1 MEYWGSR
8 VTGMRLDMHRG
19 RRTSPKDNTSLESG
33 TKARRRGLRLFGRI
47 MLSAIAT
54 IVGIALIAV
63 VAFNVSPWPSALIFR
78 RAFEAGNV
86 QKPRGYAAARRAV
99 SMRSNLIYPSRYQ
112 RNDFDLYLP
121 KLSKDAKSASVQS
134 LPIIVWVHGGGF
146 ITGDKLGVSTY
157 ATMLASHGY
166 AVAAMNYDYAPDAQY
181 PAPVVQVGELI
192 THLYAIA
199 ARYELDA
206 NRIIIGGDSAGAQIA
221 AQFAAIETTAGYA
234 TKAGIHAV
242 ALHKPIEAALL
253 FCGPYDV
260 SQMTDMGSSWIA
272 KQFVQTVGWSYLGQ
286 KHWQDTKAAKT
297 ASVVDFV
304 SANFPRSYIVDGN
317 YFSFPTQAREMYG
330 RLRTQN
336 VAAKLTL
343 YPDNPKLPHE
353 FQFDFSHP
361 QSYEVWKNT
370 LQFLKA

>member
-1 MEYWGSR
+1 M
-8 VTGMRLDMHRG
+8 TRG
-19 RRTSPKDNTSLESG
+19 RWFKI
-33 TKARRRGLRLFGRI
+33 FGRI
-47 MLSAIAT
+47 ILSAIAA
-54 IVGIALIAV
+54 IVGIVLLAL

-78 RAFEAGNV
+78 RAFESGNV
-86 QKPRGYAAARRAV
+86 QKPRGYAAAQKAV
-99 SMRSNLIYPSRYQ
+99 AIESSLTYPSQYQ

-121 KLSKDAKSASVQS
+121 KSSKDATASAEVS

-146 ITGDKLGVSTY
+146 ISGDKLGVSTY
-157 ATMLASHGY
+157 ATMLAAQGY

-192 THLYAIA
+192 VQLYRIA
-199 ARYELDA
+199 ARYGLDA

-221 AQFAAIETTAGYA
+221 AQFAAIETTPGYA
-234 TKAGIHAV
+234 AQAGIRKI
-242 ALHKPIEAALL
+242 ALHRPLEAALL

-286 KHWQDTKAAKT
+286 KHWQYTKAAKT

-317 YFSFPTQAREMYG
+317 YFSFPSQAREMYG
-330 RLRTQN
+330 RLRAQK

-361 QSYEVWKNT
+361 QSYEVWNNT
-370 LQFLKA
+370 LQFLKS